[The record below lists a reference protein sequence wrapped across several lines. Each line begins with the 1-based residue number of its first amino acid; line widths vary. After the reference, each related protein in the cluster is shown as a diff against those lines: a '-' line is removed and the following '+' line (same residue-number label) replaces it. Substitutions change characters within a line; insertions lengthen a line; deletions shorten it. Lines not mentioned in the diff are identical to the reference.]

1 MRNAEAASVGR
12 ALGRIRR
19 LMAVLALAGAA
30 AAWWWEGPAWGAGF
44 LAGAL
49 AARLNFRWLEQV
61 AAGLDPAR
69 GARRLRWAV
78 LFGLRYL
85 LLGAAGYAIVKIF
98 GFSGLAILLGLLVA
112 AAAALAEMIYE
123 LVHAGT

>member
-1 MRNAEAASVGR
+1 
-12 ALGRIRR
+12 
-19 LMAVLALAGAA
+19 
-30 AAWWWEGPAWGAGF
+30 
-44 LAGAL
+44 
-49 AARLNFRWLEQV
+49 
-61 AAGLDPAR
+61 
-69 GARRLRWAV
+69 V

>member
-1 MRNAEAASVGR
+1 MSDAETAGAER
-12 ALGRIRR
+12 ALARIRR
-19 LMAVLALAGAA
+19 LMLGLGILGTAVLGL
-30 AAWWWEGPAWGAGF
+30 WKGPAWAAGF

-49 AARLNFRWLEQV
+49 AAMLNFRWLERL

-69 GARRLRWAV
+69 GARRMRWAV

-85 LLGAAGYAIVKIF
+85 LLGAGGYAIVKVF
-98 GFSGLAILLGLLVA
+98 GLSGLAILVGLLA
-112 AAAALAEMIYE
+112 AAAAVLAELIYE